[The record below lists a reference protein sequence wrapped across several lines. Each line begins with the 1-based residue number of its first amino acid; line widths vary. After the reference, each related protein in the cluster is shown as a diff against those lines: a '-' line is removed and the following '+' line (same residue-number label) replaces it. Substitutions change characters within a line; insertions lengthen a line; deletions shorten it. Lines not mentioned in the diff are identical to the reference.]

1 MNQPKGDDKHH
12 SKIRHSEAVRHVVND
27 ILDGATYS
35 VLFQKLTEDEYG
47 LDYKYSQSMAQKIIT
62 EARKRMK
69 EDYKEALPQMRETL
83 TNICMD
89 ILSEAKQIGDR
100 MNALKAVD
108 YVAKLTGAYTPE
120 QKEVTVKEMT
130 IDFNLLNNET
140 EHQGN

>member
-12 SKIRHSEAVRHVVND
+12 SKLRHDEAVRNVVND

-62 EARKRMK
+62 KARKRMRD
-69 EDYKEALPQMRETL
+69 DYKEALPQMRETL

-108 YVAKLTGAYTPE
+108 YVAKLTGAYEPTKVE
-120 QKEVTVKEMT
+120 AKVENYV
-130 IDFNLLNNET
+130 IDFKLTNEDDT
-140 EHQGN
+140 N

>member
-12 SKIRHSEAVRHVVND
+12 SKLRHDEAVRNVVND

-62 EARKRMK
+62 KARKRMRD
-69 EDYKEALPQMRETL
+69 DYKEALPQMRETL

-108 YVAKLTGAYTPE
+108 YVAKLTGAYEPTKVE
-120 QKEVTVKEMT
+120 AKVENYV
-130 IDFNLLNNET
+130 IDFKLTDEENT
-140 EHQGN
+140 D

>member
-1 MNQPKGDDKHH
+1 MNQPIGNDKHH
-12 SKIRHSEAVRHVVND
+12 SKLRHDDAIRNVVND

-62 EARKRMK
+62 KARKRMK

-108 YVAKLTGAYTPE
+108 YVAKLTGAYEPTKVE
-120 QKEVTVKEMT
+120 AKVENYV
-130 IDFNLLNNET
+130 IDFKLTDEENT
-140 EHQGN
+140 D